1 MQFLIHGADQ
11 KTGREMTI
19 MVDARDQTEAEH
31 KVLYNDI
38 LIASLAR
45 FVQPVVQ
52 ETPREPAKPEYL
64 RSEPRPEEREKKTRT
79 PIYREILRG
88 AKWLGG
94 LAMFVKMLG
103 VFLLLVAICLVA
115 VPLIPWLKE
124 ILPLARWP
132 VAWFAGAAVLLAM
145 AFACMLCGTTVSMMS
160 GLALA
165 IRDMARNSFAE
176 EPDVKSISRVAVREL
191 LDPEARQLPTA

>member
-19 MVDARDQTEAEH
+19 MVDARDQTEAEQ

-45 FVQPVVQ
+45 FAEPVV
-52 ETPREPAKPEYL
+52 EEAPRELVQPEYL
-64 RSEPRPEEREKKTRT
+64 RPEPSPEEREKTTRT
-79 PIYREILRG
+79 PIYKEILRG

-94 LAMFVKMLG
+94 LAMFVKMVG

-124 ILPLARWP
+124 ILPLAQWP
-132 VAWFAGAAVLLAM
+132 LAWFAGSALLLAM
-145 AFACMLCGTTVSMMS
+145 AFACLLCGATVSMMS

-165 IRDMARNSFAE
+165 VRDMARNSFAE
-176 EPDVKSISRVAVREL
+176 PPDMKNISTVGMREL
-191 LDPEARQLPTA
+191 IDSQARQLPSA